1 MASIAIQSLA
11 APPKNADGF
20 TYKDL
25 HLDLKYSYTRNNQ
38 LLKRPEVKD
47 IVGDYDY
54 AAIKNSIFNI
64 FTTLPG
70 QKILNPAFG
79 LNLMQYLFRPCDT
92 VTATLIGQEIQAGL
106 TKWEPRIK
114 ILQINVIAYTDTQT
128 FSITLV
134 ISVPQIGPNSFQ
146 LVGTLSTSGFYFN
159 NN

>member
-1 MASIAIQSLA
+1 MASIAIQSLT
-11 APPKNADGF
+11 APPKNTDGF

-25 HLDLKYSYTRNNQ
+25 HLDLKYSYTRNNE

-47 IVGDYDY
+47 IVGDFDY
-54 AAIKNSIFNI
+54 GAIKNSIFNI

-92 VTATLIGQEIQAGL
+92 ITATLIGQEIQAGL

-114 ILQINVIAYTDTQT
+114 IQKIDIVAYTDLQT
-128 FSITLV
+128 FGITLI
-134 ISVPQIGPNSFQ
+134 ISVPQIRPDSFQ
-146 LVGTLSTSGFYFN
+146 LVGTLSTSGFYFTN
-159 NN
+159 